1 MSGMNRRHWLTLG
14 VLALGFGAAR
24 AASRGNA
31 IADADSEAIELLYG
45 LTLPDVDG
53 QPVALARLRGHPAV
67 ANFWAT
73 WCPPCVEEMPEL
85 SDISDEFR
93 ARQLQIV
100 GIGIDSASNIRQ
112 FTRKT
117 PVRYPLL
124 VAGNSG
130 LALMRRLGNTAG
142 ALPFTIVLA
151 RDGSVAWRTLGRFRT
166 PDLRG
171 AIARVL

>member
-1 MSGMNRRHWLTLG
+1 M
-14 VLALGFGAAR
+14 
-24 AASRGNA
+24 
-31 IADADSEAIELLYG
+31 
-45 LTLPDVDG
+45 
-53 QPVALARLRGHPAV
+53 QPVALARLRGHPTG

-85 SDISDEFR
+85 SDISDKFR
-93 ARQLQIV
+93 VRRLQV
-100 GIGIDSASNIRQ
+100 VRVGIDSASNIGQ

-142 ALPFTIVLA
+142 ALPFTVVLA
-151 RDGSVAWRTLGRFRT
+151 RDGSVA
-166 PDLRG
+166 
-171 AIARVL
+171 